1 MVDVHDVEMAG
12 AKAVA
17 VRLEAWG
24 VTSRVATATAET
36 RCRIRLKDI
45 MFGSRLVVGVEN
57 ERQRDGDA
65 WMMAD
70 VTV

>member
-45 MFGSRLVVGVEN
+45 MFGSRLVLLGLRMRGN
-57 ERQRDGDA
+57 E
-65 WMMAD
+65 
-70 VTV
+70 TVVLG